1 MENLGEYLQQKREEQ
16 NISIDELVSHT
27 RIPIRFIEA
36 IEANQLDLLPN
47 QVTAKGFL
55 RSYAECVG
63 VDHALITEAFAEF
76 PAPDPSFSEARS
88 RNEILSHVRV
98 EKSNR
103 LPFPRRIVL
112 SIVVLVCVLLI
123 LVGLL
128 SKKDKKVNLFSSAFP
143 PQLTAPERPDISD
156 VVPPPLSEGV
166 NSEVVDVPSVED
178 KGLPLDPETVSS
190 EGNADVVVPVS
201 EFKNDETKD
210 LSVLEP
216 ASTTDESE
224 SSSEP
229 SEIEMTEGLEPFE
242 DSQNEETG
250 SVVDLE
256 TREYVL
262 SLEAIEAS
270 WVQVTIDGKEVR
282 EALLQPDDIVQWK
295 ANKKFRLTLGNAGGV
310 RVKLD
315 GRELPPF
322 GPSGEV
328 VHKDIIGDAPV
339 ELN

>member
-36 IEANQLDLLPN
+36 IESNQFDLLPN

-128 SKKDKKVNLFSSAFP
+128 SKKTKK
-143 PQLTAPERPDISD
+143 
-156 VVPPPLSEGV
+156 
-166 NSEVVDVPSVED
+166 
-178 KGLPLDPETVSS
+178 
-190 EGNADVVVPVS
+190 
-201 EFKNDETKD
+201 
-210 LSVLEP
+210 
-216 ASTTDESE
+216 
-224 SSSEP
+224 
-229 SEIEMTEGLEPFE
+229 
-242 DSQNEETG
+242 
-250 SVVDLE
+250 
-256 TREYVL
+256 
-262 SLEAIEAS
+262 
-270 WVQVTIDGKEVR
+270 
-282 EALLQPDDIVQWK
+282 
-295 ANKKFRLTLGNAGGV
+295 
-310 RVKLD
+310 
-315 GRELPPF
+315 
-322 GPSGEV
+322 
-328 VHKDIIGDAPV
+328 
-339 ELN
+339 